1 MRESAEQ
8 WNAQH
13 PRGTRVILTL
23 RDGETLSAE
32 TATYAQQWGD
42 IALVT
47 LAGVEGLWTTRA
59 LRVDA
64 GNGS

>member
-8 WNAQH
+8 WNTQH
-13 PRGTRVILTL
+13 PRGTRVIVTL
-23 RDGETLSAE
+23 RGRETLSAE
-32 TATYAQQWGD
+32 TATHAQQWGD

-47 LAGVEGLWTTRA
+47 LVGVQGLWTTGA
-59 LRVDA
+59 LRLDA